1 MTSVKQDFSTL
12 LSLTTLSLIILC
24 CGGCPVHWTVF
35 NVISVL
41 CPSDVSS
48 TPSVATTRM
57 SSDITT
63 YASEDRTGQEC
74 PDREPLLQAAEK
86 ARVGNGRLRYLGI
99 IYDY

>member
-48 TPSVATTRM
+48 TPSVATTRIVQTLPHM
-57 SSDITT
+57 PQ
-63 YASEDRTGQEC
+63 RTGR
-74 PDREPLLQAAEK
+74 DRSAPIENHCYRLLRKLE
-86 ARVGNGRLRYLGI
+86 LGMGG
-99 IYDY
+99 

>member
-63 YASEDRTGQEC
+63 YASEDRTGR
-74 PDREPLLQAAEK
+74 DRSAPIENHCYRLLRKLE
-86 ARVGNGRLRYLGI
+86 LGMGG
-99 IYDY
+99 